1 MHSDLLMVHHDTLPI
16 GNVSG
21 EYIIQQVVVNLRNMV
36 HRYTTVIALQMQQYV
51 VFTNYL

>member
-1 MHSDLLMVHHDTLPI
+1 MVCHDTLPM

-21 EYIIQQVVVNLRNMV
+21 AYIIQQVVVNLLNMV
-36 HRYTTVIALQMQQYV
+36 HRYTTVIALQMQLYV